1 MTTQTIAGRDVDV
14 MEMLA
19 QGVPLTLLMDLVDPW
34 GPRSDELY
42 VVEGVAA

>member
-1 MTTQTIAGRDVDV
+1 VTTQTIARSDVDV
-14 MEMLA
+14 MDLLA

-42 VVEGVAA
+42 VVEGSAA

>member
-1 MTTQTIAGRDVDV
+1 MTTQTLASRDVDV

-42 VVEGVAA
+42 VVEGAAA